1 MAGVQ
6 YRSSP
11 KLLELTKWEKIDK
24 VNSMLDDG
32 VSPAKVCEWIN
43 KNGFSISVPL
53 IYDYNKMRKQAIIE
67 GIQVT
72 KIINPI
78 QRIPVINPK
87 EKQTEHYQD
96 NRNKL
101 KNELDAL
108 DHLIQKGYE
117 TLIAYEDR
125 PVSPKLMME
134 AISLKNNLTKGNH
147 MNLTDYG
154 IGYLKEL
161 EQKKFQVVLETL
173 LQFVPEDERNQA
185 IEAIEQ
191 AEDEFYKDTEY
202 YDEYLKAKGET
213 LDDEED

>member
-1 MAGVQ
+1 MSRVQ

-78 QRIPVINPK
+78 QRIPVINSK

-117 TLIAYEDR
+117 TLITYNDR
-125 PVSPKLMME
+125 PIPPKLMME

-154 IGYLKEL
+154 IEYLKEL

>member
-1 MAGVQ
+1 MSGVQ

-78 QRIPVINPK
+78 QRIPVINSK

-117 TLIAYEDR
+117 TLITYNDR
-125 PVSPKLMME
+125 PIPPKLMME

-154 IGYLKEL
+154 IEYLKEL

-213 LDDEED
+213 LDDKED

>member
-1 MAGVQ
+1 MSEVQ

-32 VSPAKVCEWIN
+32 ISPAKVCEWIN

-78 QRIPVINPK
+78 QRIPVINSK

-117 TLIAYEDR
+117 TLVAYEDR

-134 AISLKNNLTKGNH
+134 AISLKNNITKGNH

-154 IGYLKEL
+154 IEYLKEL

>member
-1 MAGVQ
+1 MSGVQ

-53 IYDYNKMRKQAIIE
+53 IYDYNKMRKQAMIE

-78 QRIPVINPK
+78 QRIPVINSK

-117 TLIAYEDR
+117 TLVAYEDR

-154 IGYLKEL
+154 IEYLKEL

-213 LDDEED
+213 PDDKED